1 MSPAEGIER
10 RTLAAST
17 ALVGYSLWPGLA
29 QVFQLER
36 QVTRKKN
43 QKAVR
48 EVVFGVTSLPPEKV
62 NAERLLV
69 LSRGHWGIENRL
81 HWVRD
86 VTFGEDQSRIR
97 SGHAPQVMAALRNIA
112 ISLLRT
118 AGFANIAA
126 ALRHLA
132 AHPQK
137 AIRFVSHSPPR
148 PVSARM
154 K

>member
-1 MSPAEGIER
+1 
-10 RTLAAST
+10 
-17 ALVGYSLWPGLA
+17 LVGYSQWPGLA

-36 QVTRKKN
+36 QVTRKKT
-43 QKAVR
+43 QMTVR
-48 EVVFGVTSLPPEKV
+48 EVVFGVTSLPPEQAD
-62 NAERLLV
+62 AERLLI

-86 VTFGEDQSRIR
+86 VTFAEDKSRIR
-97 SGHAPQVMAALRNIA
+97 SGHAPQVMATLRNIA
-112 ISLLRT
+112 ISLLRA
-118 AGFANIAA
+118 AGFVSIAA

-137 AIRFVSHSPPR
+137 AIRFVSLSPPK
-148 PVSARM
+148 PSSARM